1 MTTKTYRPRHRRA
14 NGFFAPAFENILHE
28 MMNTSV
34 KDIVTQ
40 KNTDFTQPAANVHQS
55 DEGYSLEL
63 ALPGLSKEDVE
74 IKVDKDVLIIS
85 AAKEADTEKNYRIR
99 EFKYGT
105 FERRFRLNDTID
117 QSSIKASFA
126 NGVLTISM
134 DKAEVPQPQSISIK

>member
-1 MTTKTYRPRHRRA
+1 MTTKTYRPRHRRP
-14 NGFFAPAFENILHE
+14 NGFFVPAFENIFNE

-40 KNTDFTQPAANVHQS
+40 KNIDYTQPAANVQQS
-55 DEGYSLEL
+55 EEGYTLEL
-63 ALPGLSKEDVE
+63 ALPGLSKKDVE
-74 IKVDKDVLIIS
+74 IIIDKDVLIIS
-85 AAKEADTEKNYRIR
+85 AALEADTEKKYRLR

-117 QSSIKASFA
+117 QESIKATFK

-134 DKAEVPQPQSISIK
+134 TKTEAPQPKSISIK